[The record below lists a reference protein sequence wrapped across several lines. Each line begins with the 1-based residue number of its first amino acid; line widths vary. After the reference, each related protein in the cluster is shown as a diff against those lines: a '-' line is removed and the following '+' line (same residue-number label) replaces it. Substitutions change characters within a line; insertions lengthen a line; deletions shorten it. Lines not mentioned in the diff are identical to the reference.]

1 MSRHHVR
8 GLACSIVAA
17 TLAFAGS
24 AAAVVTQPDGQQ
36 MPLLATGD
44 ANYIGGNDTDF
55 GLLFVGLESLFTYRG
70 ENFDWFQDAQAE
82 PGVFSPLCDFTGQMV
97 LRGGGCQLDFA
108 WYNAVA
114 SGGAPPADTE
124 LYTLVPKESLV
135 GEFFPLVGDPP
146 QQTFS
151 AADIRN
157 DPNYAGGLIGF
168 ALRGGDSCSQSKYSQ
183 QELNLYCSGCTT
195 PGPWVSAVIWQSTVT
210 PDAFYLGFEDL
221 PSSESAFTAGGRFK
235 NDGDFN
241 DFMYFVTGVACEG
254 GGDPCTTDQ
263 PGQCAVGRTA
273 CGGVTCRQVFAPT
286 SEACDNVDNDC
297 NGEVDDNAPCPDD
310 KMCFQGACVAACN
323 TGEFRCPDSF
333 ECLEGFCV
341 ETACLDVTCDPGL
354 VCRGGTCGDACTGVV
369 CPSGQ
374 DCQLGRCRDL
384 CAGVTCDN
392 GNVCDKGVCVSPCS
406 CKPCAGDKECQE
418 DGRCLDTA
426 CVTVECPDGTVC
438 SAGECIDPCAGVV
451 CPGGAACVNGFCEE
465 PEGEPTP
472 DPGTDGGVVIG
483 TGGGSSLPGSG
494 GGSSGST
501 PADPAES
508 RNVDSDSG
516 CACSMKRSPAPLG
529 LALAAA
535 LMGAL
540 AVRRR
545 RQLRG

>member
-1 MSRHHVR
+1 
-8 GLACSIVAA
+8 
-17 TLAFAGS
+17 
-24 AAAVVTQPDGQQ
+24 

-44 ANYIGGNDTDF
+44 ADYIANGDTDF

-70 ENFDWFQDAQAE
+70 ENVDWFQDASAE

-97 LRGGGCQLDFA
+97 LRGGGCMLDFA

-114 SGGAPPADTE
+114 SGGPVPADSE

-146 QQTFS
+146 QQTFN

-168 ALRGGDSCSQSKYSQ
+168 ALRGGSGNCTQSKYSQ
-183 QELNLYCSGCTT
+183 QELNLYCSGCAT
-195 PGPWVSAVIWQSTVT
+195 PGPWVSAVVWQSTAT
-210 PDAFYLGFEDL
+210 PDAFYLAFEDL
-221 PSSESAFTAGGRFK
+221 PSSDTAFTAGGRFK

-241 DFMYFVTGVACEG
+241 DFLYFVTGVACEG

-273 CGGVTCRQVFAPT
+273 CGGVACKQVFAPT
-286 SEACDNVDNDC
+286 AEACENVDNDC

-310 KMCFQGACVAACN
+310 KMCFQGSCVAACS
-323 TGEFRCPDSF
+323 TGEFRCPDDF
-333 ECLEGFCV
+333 ECLDGFCV
-341 ETACLDVTCDPGL
+341 ETACLDVQCDPGQ
-354 VCRGGTCGDACTGVV
+354 VCRGGSCGDACTGVV
-369 CPSGQ
+369 CPAGQ

-384 CAGVTCDN
+384 CAGITCDN

-406 CKPCAGDKECQE
+406 CKPCTGGKECQD

-426 CVTVECPDGTVC
+426 CVDIQCPDGLVC
-438 SAGECIDPCAGVV
+438 SSGQCIDPCEGVV

-472 DPGTDGGVVIG
+472 MPTDDGGVVIG
-483 TGGGSSLPGSG
+483 TGGSIAIGSG
-494 GGSSGST
+494 GSSTDTGGSATSSGT
-501 PADPAES
+501 G
-508 RNVDSDSG
+508 RNVSEDSG
-516 CACSMKRSPAPLG
+516 CACGVATSRTPSVFA
-529 LALAAA
+529 LALAA
-535 LMGAL
+535 LGAL
-540 AVRRR
+540 VAGRR
-545 RQLRG
+545 RQRR